1 MWLLNCWFHI
11 FWYHWSTKFS
21 CFAAVCLDTP
31 LMQGGGRGWG
41 NKKIYKEQSRG
52 KPINVEMWEGE
63 TFPLSLKHL
72 IKGTNCNFLTPHP
85 GKLIKF
91 LKLKKIHQNQVSGLD
106 FRAGQSS
113 KNMSQVKKLRLKS
126 EMGGDQDSLYF
137 ISFDGITQLAKFAH
151 D

>member
-1 MWLLNCWFHI
+1 MRRRDF
-11 FWYHWSTKFS
+11 FS
-21 CFAAVCLDTP
+21 ETSH
-31 LMQGGGRGWG
+31 QG
-41 NKKIYKEQSRG
+41 
-52 KPINVEMWEGE
+52 
-63 TFPLSLKHL
+63 L
-72 IKGTNCNFLTPHP
+72 IAIFLTPHP

-137 ISFDGITQLAKFAH
+137 ISIDGITQLAKFAH